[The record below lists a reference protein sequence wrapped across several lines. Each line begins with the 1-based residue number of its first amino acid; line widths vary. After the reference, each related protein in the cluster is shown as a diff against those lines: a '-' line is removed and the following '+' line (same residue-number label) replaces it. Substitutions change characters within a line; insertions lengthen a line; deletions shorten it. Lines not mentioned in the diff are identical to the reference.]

1 MLETVEIQSH
11 TTLTVIVP
19 VYQEAGTVEE
29 AIGGVLGLQLANVEM
44 DIVIVESNSTD
55 GTREK
60 VVRLAED
67 PRVTLI
73 LQTAACGKGNA
84 VREGLRHATGEI
96 VLIQDADLEYDV
108 ADYPR
113 LLQPIVAGG
122 VDFVLGSRHDADKPM
137 RVMDDV
143 RFVDSFM
150 NFGHDICTLLFNV
163 TYGTKLKDPFTMYK
177 VFRRRCIEGVTFEC
191 DRFDF
196 DWEIVGKLVRLGYV
210 PVEVPVSYKSRGF
223 EEGKK
228 VRLVRDP
235 LTWLRAAVKFRI
247 QPLSRFSSS
256 GRGTPR
262 GS

>member
-1 MLETVEIQSH
+1 MLAQVATNSH

-19 VYQEAGTVEE
+19 VYQEAKTVEE
-29 AIGGVLGLQLANVEM
+29 AIGGVLGLQLPNVNI

-67 PRVTLI
+67 PRVTLV
-73 LQTAACGKGNA
+73 LQTSACGKGNA

-108 ADYPR
+108 ADYPK
-113 LLQPIVAGG
+113 LLQPIIAGS
-122 VDFVLGSRHDADKPM
+122 VDFVLGSRHDANKPM
-137 RVMDDV
+137 RVMDDA
-143 RFVDSFM
+143 RFVDGVM
-150 NFGHDICTLLFNV
+150 NFGHYMFTLLFNII
-163 TYGTKLKDPFTMYK
+163 YGTKLKDPFTMYK
-177 VFRRRCIEGVTFEC
+177 VFRRRCIDGVTFEC

-262 GS
+262 GL